1 MKTQTKVVAI
11 LAVVL
16 LAGCAKPADAES
28 IDPVQLQHRNGIA
41 YQVNDPKPYSG
52 KAVVFYDNGQKKE
65 ETDYVNGKDHG
76 KYISWYDNGQ
86 KEDELDFVNGKPD

>member
-28 IDPVQLQHRNGIA
+28 IDPGQPGTVLHTRLMTLNHTAERQLYFMTMARR
-41 YQVNDPKPYSG
+41 K
-52 KAVVFYDNGQKKE
+52 
-65 ETDYVNGKDHG
+65 
-76 KYISWYDNGQ
+76 
-86 KEDELDFVNGKPD
+86 